1 MSRRNRMVLT
11 AIGLLAA
18 LSLAP
23 APAQAVGLWES
34 GIPLTDTLEQA
45 WNWLTGQLPGGT
57 PQGRTAPWRKEGGM
71 INPNGG
77 NSLTILSWPLPLP
90 PLDNADEGGMINP
103 NGHD

>member
-34 GIPLTDTLEQA
+34 GIPLTDTLERA
-45 WNWLTGQLPGGT
+45 WSWLTGQLPGGT
-57 PQGRTAPWRKEGGM
+57 PQERTAPWRKEGSA

-77 NSLTILSWPLPLP
+77 NEIVTLVPLPT
-90 PLDNADEGGMINP
+90 DSSMINP